1 MSSLIIDLAYILVV
15 ASVVTIIFKRLKQPL
30 VLGYIVA
37 GFLAGP
43 HMPYTP
49 SVSSME
55 GIEEW
60 SELGVIFLM
69 FTLGLEFSFKKIVR
83 MGIQPI
89 VTAIM
94 VMCCMIGIG
103 GMVALLFG
111 WSSMDRLFLGG
122 MLSMSSTTIIYKA
135 FDDLGLRGKR
145 FASGVISVL
154 IIEDILGILLMVM
167 LSALAVSRHFEG
179 IELIKSLMQ
188 LAFFLLLWFMVGIY
202 LLPLLLRKARRYIN
216 NETLLVVSVG
226 LCFLLAVIAS
236 RIGYSPA
243 LGAFMMGSILAE
255 TLESENI
262 EKSVSS
268 LRDLFG
274 AVFFVSVGMM
284 VEPSV
289 LTSYWLPIIV
299 LTLAV
304 VLGQMFFGSLSFFV
318 ASGDLRQSIR
328 SGFSMVQIGEF
339 AFIIAG
345 LGQELGVTSQF
356 LYPVVVSVSIITTFF
371 TPYIIKLAP
380 SACNRVEKTINVQLR
395 SMVNSQKS
403 MINGKWSIVNKK
415 GKVGSNNRNQ
425 RRLVFSPALAWKRFI
440 TAVLYQTAAFLTI
453 SIAIAMFCFA
463 TIKPLC
469 YHFMGEKYGTIV
481 CCVITLLLLSPCI
494 RPIVVRKNH
503 SREVHYLRSLNR
515 TTRILVGFAIFVKVF
530 IGFLIVYEVVSFVS
544 PLWWVWNV
552 LLSLAALF
560 LMVISRVVKYVSIRM
575 ERTFKQ
581 NLRLKEQQNSLS
593 YGRRLRG
600 KDLQI
605 ARVKVPMH
613 SLWGGH
619 TLAQLHF
626 GRTDHI
632 HIAAIIRAGHRINI
646 PGGSHRIYPGDEL
659 EIVAGAEAI
668 ENLRARSEQE
678 LLQPH
683 ERIKDNHSMSLI
695 SVRLSESSPL
705 IGNTL
710 QDIDFRLRYH
720 CMVVG
725 VENEQ
730 GHLDPTQAKRQFRKG
745 DIVWVVGEEADLS
758 MLTMV
763 I

>member
-15 ASVVTIIFKRLKQPL
+15 ASIVTIIFKRLKQPL

-89 VTAIM
+89 LTAIM

-135 FDDLGLRGKR
+135 FDDLGLRNKR

-179 IELIKSLMQ
+179 IELIKSLMK

-202 LLPLLLRKARRYIN
+202 LLPLFLRKFRRYIN
-216 NETLLVVSVG
+216 NEMLLVVSVG

-236 RIGYSPA
+236 KIGYSPA

-255 TLESENI
+255 TLEAENI

-289 LTSYWLPIIV
+289 LSSYWLPIIV
-299 LTLAV
+299 LTFAV

-318 ASGDLRQSIR
+318 ASGDLRLAVR

-380 SACNRVEKTINVQLR
+380 SACNRVEPTINAQL
-395 SMVNSQKS
+395 SVVNDKLKHS
-403 MINGKWSIVNKK
+403 
-415 GKVGSNNRNQ
+415 KVLSKNRRQ
-425 RRLVFSPALAWKRFI
+425 GRLVFSPALAWKRFI
-440 TAVLYQTAAFLTI
+440 TAVLYQTAAYLTI
-453 SIAIAMFCFA
+453 SIALAMFCFA
-463 TIKPLC
+463 AVMPLC
-469 YHFMGEKYGTIV
+469 HHIMGERYGTIV
-481 CCVITLLLLSPCI
+481 CCVVTLLLLSPCI
-494 RPIVVRKNH
+494 RPIVIRKNH
-503 SREVHYLRSLNR
+503 SREVHYLRSLGKMMSL
-515 TTRILVGFAIFVKVF
+515 LVGVAIFIKMLIGFAI
-530 IGFLIVYEVVSFVS
+530 IYNVVSFVS
-544 PLWWVWNV
+544 SIWWVWRV
-552 LLSLAALF
+552 LISIAALV
-560 LMVISRVVKYVSIRM
+560 LIVISRIVKYTSIRM

-581 NLRLKEQQNSLS
+581 NLRLKEQQNTLS

-613 SLWGGH
+613 SSWGGRS
-619 TLAQLHF
+619 LAQLHF
-626 GRTDHI
+626 GKTDRV

-646 PGGSHRIYPGDEL
+646 PGGKNIIYPGDEL

-668 ENLRARSEQE
+668 EALRARSEQE
-678 LLQPH
+678 LMQPQD
-683 ERIKDNHSMSLI
+683 RNKDKHSMSII

-710 QDIDFRLRYH
+710 QDVDFRLRYH

-730 GHLDPTQAKRQFRKG
+730 GHLDPTQAKRQFRQG

>member
-1 MSSLIIDLAYILVV
+1 MSSLITDLAYILVI
-15 ASVVTIIFKRLKQPL
+15 AGIVTILFKRLKQPL

-60 SELGVIFLM
+60 SQLGVIFLM
-69 FTLGLEFSFKKIVR
+69 FTLGLEFSFKKIVK
-83 MGIQPI
+83 MGMQPI
-89 VTAIM
+89 LTAIM
-94 VMCCMIGIG
+94 VMCCMIGVG
-103 GMVALLFG
+103 GMIASLFG

-135 FDDLGLRGKR
+135 FDDLGLRSKR

-167 LSALAVSRHFEG
+167 LSALAVSRSFQG
-179 IELIKSLMQ
+179 TELIKSLMQ
-188 LAFFLLLWFMVGIY
+188 LGFFLMLWFIVGIY
-202 LLPLLLRKARRYIN
+202 LVPLLFRKAKKYIN
-216 NETLLVVSVG
+216 SETLLVVSVG
-226 LCFLLAVIAS
+226 LCFFLAVAAT
-236 RIGYSPA
+236 RVGYSPA
-243 LGAFMMGSILAE
+243 FGAFMMGSILAE
-255 TLESENI
+255 TLEAESI
-262 EKSVSS
+262 EKSVGS

-289 LTSYWLPIIV
+289 LKEYWLPILV
-299 LTLAV
+299 LTLSV
-304 VLGQMFFGSLSFFV
+304 VLGQMFFGTLSFF
-318 ASGDLRQSIR
+318 ATSGNVQTAVR

-356 LYPVVVSVSIITTFF
+356 LYPVVVAVSIITTFF

-380 SACNRVEKTINVQLR
+380 AASNRLERSLSNEIQSILKHGKTF
-395 SMVNSQKS
+395 
-403 MINGKWSIVNKK
+403 SINKK
-415 GKVGSNNRNQ
+415 RESLALSPSLVW
-425 RRLVFSPALAWKRFI
+425 RRFL
-440 TAVLYQTAAFLTI
+440 TAILFQTAAYLTI
-453 SIAIAMFCFA
+453 TIALALFSFA
-463 TIKPLC
+463 TVLPLC
-469 YHFMGEKYGTIV
+469 KHIIGDKYGTLV
-481 CCVITLLLLSPCI
+481 CCIITLLLLSPCI
-494 RPIVVRKNH
+494 RPIVIKKNH
-503 SREVHYLRSLNR
+503 SKEAKYLISSGKMN
-515 TTRILVGFAIFVKVF
+515 A
-530 IGFLIVYEVVSFVS
+530 FLIRLALFGKLLFGFIIIYYVVEFVS

-552 LLSLAALF
+552 LISIFALI
-560 LMVISRVVKYVSIRM
+560 LMVLSRPVKYLSIKM

-581 NLRLKEQQNSLS
+581 NLRLREQKTALS

-605 ARVKVPMH
+605 ARVKVPQH
-613 SLWGGH
+613 SCWGGR

-626 GRTDHI
+626 GRTDRV

-659 EIVAGAEAI
+659 EVVAVVEAI
-668 ENLRARSEQE
+668 DAMRARSEQE
-678 LLQPH
+678 VIPMN
-683 ERIKDNHSMSLI
+683 ERNKDEHRLTIISLK
-695 SVRLSESSPL
+695 LNESSPL
-705 IGNTL
+705 IGSTL
-710 QDIDFRLRYH
+710 QDIDFRIRYH

-730 GHLDPTQAKRQFRKG
+730 GHLGTIQAKRQFQQG

-758 MLTMV
+758 MLAMV

>member
-1 MSSLIIDLAYILVV
+1 MSSLITDLAYILVV
-15 ASVVTIIFKRLKQPL
+15 ASIVTILFKRLKQPL

-60 SELGVIFLM
+60 SQLGVIFLM
-69 FTLGLEFSFKKIVR
+69 FTLGLEFSFKKIVK
-83 MGIQPI
+83 MGMQPI
-89 VTAIM
+89 LTAIM
-94 VMCCMIGIG
+94 VMCCMIGVG
-103 GMVALLFG
+103 GMIASLFG
-111 WSSMDRLFLGG
+111 WSSMDRIFLGG

-135 FDDLGLRGKR
+135 FDDLGLRSKR

-167 LSALAVSRHFEG
+167 LSALAVSRSFQG
-179 IELIKSLMQ
+179 TELIKSFMQ
-188 LAFFLLLWFMVGIY
+188 LGFFLMLWFIVGIY
-202 LLPLLLRKARRYIN
+202 LVPLIFRKAKKYIN
-216 NETLLVVSVG
+216 SETLLVVSVG
-226 LCFLLAVIAS
+226 LCFLLAVAAT
-236 RIGYSPA
+236 RVGYSPA
-243 LGAFMMGSILAE
+243 FGAFMMGSILAE
-255 TLESENI
+255 TLEAESI
-262 EKSVSS
+262 EKSVGS

-289 LTSYWLPIIV
+289 LKEYWLPILV
-299 LTLAV
+299 LTFSV
-304 VLGQMFFGSLSFFV
+304 VLGQMFFGSLSFF
-318 ASGDLRQSIR
+318 ATSGNVQTAVR

-345 LGQELGVTSQF
+345 LGNELGVTSQF
-356 LYPVVVSVSIITTFF
+356 LYPVVVAVSIITTFF

-380 SACNRVEKTINVQLR
+380 RAADRMEKSLSTELQSLIKQGKTLSINRRREK
-395 SMVNSQKS
+395 
-403 MINGKWSIVNKK
+403 
-415 GKVGSNNRNQ
+415 
-425 RRLVFSPALAWKRFI
+425 LVLSPALVWRRFL
-440 TAVLYQTAAFLTI
+440 TAILYQTAAYLTI
-453 SIAIAMFCFA
+453 TIALALFSFA
-463 TIKPLC
+463 TVLPLC
-469 YHFMGEKYGTIV
+469 KHIIGDKYGTLV
-481 CCVITLLLLSPCI
+481 CCIITLLLLSPCI
-494 RPIVVRKNH
+494 RPIVIKKNH
-503 SREVHYLRSLNR
+503 SKEAKYLISSGKMN
-515 TTRILVGFAIFVKVF
+515 A
-530 IGFLIVYEVVSFVS
+530 FLIRLVLFGKLLLGFIIIYNVVAFIS
-544 PLWWVWNV
+544 PLWWVWN
-552 LLSLAALF
+552 LLISVAALL
-560 LMVISRVVKYVSIRM
+560 LMVISRPVKYTSIKM

-581 NLRLKEQQNSLS
+581 NLRLREQQSSTS
-593 YGRRLRG
+593 YGRKLRG

-605 ARVKVPMH
+605 ARVKVPQH
-613 SLWGGH
+613 SKWGGR

-626 GRTDHI
+626 GRTDRV

-646 PGGSHRIYPGDEL
+646 PGGNHRIYPGDEL
-659 EIVAGAEAI
+659 EIVAGAEAV
-668 ENLRARSEQE
+668 EALRLRSEEE

-683 ERIKDNHSMSLI
+683 ERNMDEHSMKLVSL
-695 SVRLSESSPL
+695 RLGETSPL

-710 QDIDFRLRYH
+710 QDVDFRLRYH

-725 VENEQ
+725 VEDEH
-730 GHLDPTQAKRQFRKG
+730 GHLGIIQAKRQFSKG